1 MVSMVKIRT
10 RPMPKKNLTHSA
22 IRFFAMLVKA
32 DKKILEI
39 ESNTV
44 AIILE
49 GIDSNT
55 REKMLEIYDKLLV
68 EENSDNDKHCVLR
81 QISEFAQED
90 KLYIL
95 RCLWRIAVSDKEL
108 HLEEEKLIYE
118 YIDAV
123 NIDRRTAI
131 SEQASIDKGG

>member
-1 MVSMVKIRT
+1 MSKT
-10 RPMPKKNLTHSA
+10 DLTHSA

-39 ESNTV
+39 ETNTV
-44 AIILE
+44 ATILE
-49 GIDSNT
+49 GIDSDT
-55 REKMLEIYDKLLV
+55 RKKMLKIYDKLLV
-68 EENSDNDKHCVLR
+68 EGSSDNDKHCVLR
-81 QISEFAQED
+81 QISEFEQED

-95 RCLWRIAVSDKEL
+95 RCLWRIAISDEEL

-131 SEQASIDKGG
+131 SVQESIEKG